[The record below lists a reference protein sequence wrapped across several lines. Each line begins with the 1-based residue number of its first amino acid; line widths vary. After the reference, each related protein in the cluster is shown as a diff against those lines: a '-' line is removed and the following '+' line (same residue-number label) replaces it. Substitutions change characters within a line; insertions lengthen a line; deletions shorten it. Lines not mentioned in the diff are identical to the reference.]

1 MGLNE
6 QKSEWMWRNGEWV
19 RWEDATVHV
28 TAHALHYGSSVFEGI
43 RAYATPDGPAV
54 FCLDAHVRRLFD
66 SCKIARIPVPYS
78 PAEITSAIVETV
90 DRNRHTSCYIRPMV
104 FRGSEGIGL
113 DGRACPTEVVIFTID
128 WGRYLGADAIEQ
140 GIDVMVSSWR
150 RMAPDTLPAMAKI
163 GGQYI
168 GSQLITME
176 AKENGFHEGIGLD
189 VNGYV
194 AEGAGENIFLV
205 MNDVLYTPPVA
216 ASILAGITRQCVM
229 TLAGALGY
237 EVREQMIAREM
248 LYVADEIF
256 LTGTAAEITP
266 VRSVDRLPVG
276 NGERGPVTRQIQ
288 EQFFAITSGHAPD
301 RFDWLTPVR
310 ETSVSYGIAR
320 SFDGY

>member
-1 MGLNE
+1 VHGEGANGMGLNE

-43 RAYATPDGPAV
+43 RAYATPDGPAI

-66 SCKIARIPVPYS
+66 SCKIARIPMPHTH
-78 PAEITSAIVETV
+78 EDLTRAIVETV
-90 DRNRHTSCYIRPMV
+90 DRNRHESCYIRPLAY
-104 FRGSEGIGL
+104 RGSEVLGV
-113 DGRACPTEVVIFTID
+113 DGRTCPTEVVILTLA
-128 WGRYLGADAIEQ
+128 WGRYLGAEAIEQ

-176 AKENGFHEGIGLD
+176 AKDNGYHEGIALD
-189 VNGYV
+189 VTGYL
-194 AEGAGENIFLV
+194 AEGAGENVFLV
-205 MNDVLYTPPVA
+205 VDNVIYTPPTSS
-216 ASILAGITRQCVM
+216 SILAGITRQCVI
-229 TLAGALGY
+229 TLAEALGY
-237 EVREQMIAREM
+237 EVRQQAIAREM
-248 LYVADEIF
+248 LYIADEMF

-276 NGERGPVTRQIQ
+276 EGKRGPVTQQIQ
-288 EQFFAITSGHAPD
+288 D
-301 RFDWLTPVR
+301 
-310 ETSVSYGIAR
+310 
-320 SFDGY
+320 